1 MAINVKGANAQTTSP
16 AKVSG
21 WAKSGTAAM
30 AEMEKNDKEVALAQ
44 EQNKRMWRFWL
55 PDGEEG
61 SITFV
66 DGNLTADNG
75 LDFFVYYEHNLMLNG
90 KWGNTFV
97 CTKDIEPCP
106 ICAAQD
112 RPSFVGAFTVIDHR
126 EYKGKEGKVYKDMPK
141 LFIAKKE
148 TIKQL
153 QMLGVKRGGLAGCT
167 FDVART
173 GDKSP
178 SVGSMFD
185 FTSKTPIAE
194 LQEKYS
200 RKNPETGKVETYFV
214 AADYEREV
222 AYKTADELRE
232 AIPSLAQVAPM
243 GHVSKADKELADQL

>member
-1 MAINVKGANAQTTSP
+1 MAITVKTP
-16 AKVSG
+16 AKAS
-21 WAKSGTAAM
+21 WAKTGSAAN
-30 AEMEKNDKEVALAQ
+30 AEMEKYEKEVALTQ

-61 SITFV
+61 QLTFV
-66 DGNLTADNG
+66 DGALSPDGG
-75 LDFFVYYEHNLMLNG
+75 LDFFMYYEHNLMLNG

-97 CTKDIEPCP
+97 CTKDMEPCP

-126 EYKGKEGKVYKDMPK
+126 EYKTKDGKVYKDMPK

-185 FTSKTPIAE
+185 FIEKNSVE
-194 LQEKYS
+194 DLQKKYV
-200 RKNPETGKVETYFV
+200 RKNEKGVVETFFLP
-214 AADYEREV
+214 ADYEKECQYR
-222 AYKTADELRE
+222 TADELRE
-232 AIPSLAQVAPM
+232 AIPSLASVAPM
-243 GHVSKADKELADQL
+243 GHVSQADKDLANEL

>member
-1 MAINVKGANAQTTSP
+1 MAITTKHSAGAAQSSTAS
-16 AKVSG
+16 
-21 WAKSGTAAM
+21 WAKRGSAAN
-30 AEMEKNDKEVALAQ
+30 AEMEKYEKEVALSQ

-61 SITFV
+61 QITFV
-66 DGNLTADNG
+66 DGALSSDNG
-75 LDFFVYYEHNLMLNG
+75 LDFFMYYEHNLMLNG

-97 CTKDIEPCP
+97 CTKDLEPCP

-112 RPSFVGAFTVIDHR
+112 RPSFVGAVTVIDHR
-126 EYKGKEGKVYKDMPK
+126 EYKTKDGKVYKDVPK

-185 FTSKTPIAE
+185 FIEKNSVE
-194 LQEKYS
+194 DLQKKFV
-200 RKNPETGKVETYFV
+200 RKNDKGVVETFFV
-214 AADYEREV
+214 PADYEKECQYR
-222 AYKTADELRE
+222 TAEELRE
-232 AIPSLAQVAPM
+232 AIPSLASVSPM
-243 GHVSKADKELADQL
+243 GHVSKADADLANEL